1 MVNKETFCSYPFE
14 SLFLETGG
22 TVKPCCSLIG
32 TMGNIKDKPLKEIL
46 EGGVAREIRE
56 SITKGEW
63 HPQCGSCK
71 LSESRGMKTQR
82 SSEEVQAKFEE
93 MKDII
98 HPDYF
103 ELHDTDI
110 RWNNTCN
117 LSCTYCAPH
126 FSSQWAN
133 AKGDTKW
140 KQKQDA
146 PELLIEYLEEH
157 RDTYKTAHLLGGEP
171 LLLKPNLKLIET
183 FPDIKYNVLSNLSA
197 PLQTN
202 KIAQKL
208 LTLPNVRWQ
217 VSFET
222 IGKRFEYVRN
232 GGDWDTFE
240 SNIKY
245 IYETSG
251 KKLKP
256 FPTLCV
262 YPALY
267 LEEYCDY
274 IYDSDYFQKPQWT
287 GLSNPHQLVLNLQS
301 PFIKRKAL
309 DQIDKVLAYRDIPE
323 IHAYREGLLPTLNE
337 PRAETITLEYHNQ
350 IEKWLKKD
358 VTLKD
363 VFPEL
368 YKDLWT
374 AATSRFNR

>member
-1 MVNKETFCSYPFE
+1 MANKETFCSYPFE

-22 TVKPCCSLIG
+22 NVKPCCSLIG

-63 HPQCGSCK
+63 HPQCYDCK
-71 LSESRGMKTQR
+71 LAESKGMKTQR
-82 SSEEVQAKFEE
+82 NSEEIQAKFDD

-103 ELHDTDI
+103 KLHDTDI

-117 LSCTYCAPH
+117 LSCTYCDSH

-133 AKGDTKW
+133 AKNNTAW

-146 PELLIEYLEEH
+146 PEILIEYLEEH
-157 RDTYKTAHLLGGEP
+157 KDTYKEANLLGGEP
-171 LLLKPNLKLIET
+171 LLLKPNLKLLET

-208 LTLPNVRWQ
+208 LTLPNVQWQ

-222 IGKRFEYVRN
+222 LGKRFEYVRN
-232 GGDWDTFE
+232 GGDWVTFE
-240 SNIKY
+240 SNVKY
-245 IYETSG
+245 IYENSG
-251 KKLKP
+251 KKLSP
-256 FPTLCV
+256 FPTYCV

-274 IYDSDYFQKPQWT
+274 IYDSPYFHNPQWT
-287 GLSNPHQLVLNLQS
+287 GLVHPHQLDITLQS
-301 PFIKRKAL
+301 PTIKRKAL
-309 DQIDKVLAYRDIPE
+309 DELDKVLSKRDIPE
-323 IHAYREGLLPTLNE
+323 IHAYREGLLPTLNK
-337 PRAETITLEYHNQ
+337 PRHTDITIAYHNQ

-363 VFPEL
+363 VFPDL
-368 YKDLWT
+368 YEDLVG
-374 AATSRFNR
+374 

>member
-1 MVNKETFCSYPFE
+1 MANKETFCSYPFD

-22 TVKPCCSLIG
+22 TVKPCCTLRD

-63 HPQCGSCK
+63 HPLCFDCK
-71 LSESRGMKTQR
+71 LAESKGMQTQR
-82 SSEEVQAKFEE
+82 SSEEVQNKFEV

-103 ELHDTDI
+103 ELHSTDI

-133 AKGDTKW
+133 AKKDTKW
-140 KQKQDA
+140 KQKKDA

-157 RDTYKTAHLLGGEP
+157 RDTYKEAHLLGGEP

-183 FPDIKYNVLSNLSA
+183 FPDIQYSVLSNFSV

-232 GGDWDTFE
+232 GGDWYRFE

-245 IYETSG
+245 IYEQTG
-251 KKLKP
+251 KKILV
-256 FPTLCV
+256 FPTYCV
-262 YPALY
+262 YPALH
-267 LEEYCDY
+267 LDEFCDY
-274 IYDSDYFQKPQWT
+274 IYDSPYFSDNVIWT
-287 GLSNPHQLVLNLQS
+287 GLVHPHQLDITLQS
-301 PFIKRKAL
+301 PAIKRKAL
-309 DQIDKVLAYRDIPE
+309 DELDKVLAKRNIPE
-323 IHAYREGLLPTLNE
+323 IHAFREGLLPTLNK
-337 PRAETITLEYHNQ
+337 PRHADITMAYHNQ

-358 VTLKD
+358 ITLKD
-363 VFPEL
+363 VFPDL
-368 YKDLWT
+368 YEDLV
-374 AATSRFNR
+374 R